1 MHPDD
6 LKTIWVCRDCGRNF
20 VFNSDVEDHQRQFSH
35 SCMMQYDFTVE
46 KKEPAKFTSG
56 KVSLAFKID
65 GRVAKVNIEYKYYPS
80 DDSVSYADVR
90 YSDAQLQS
98 MIEGNIEMMRNIDNY
113 IRRFEQRSTKGPANQ
128 NCTQ

>member
-1 MHPDD
+1 
-6 LKTIWVCRDCGRNF
+6 
-20 VFNSDVEDHQRQFSH
+20 
-35 SCMMQYDFTVE
+35 MMQYDFAAE

-56 KVSLAFKID
+56 KVALAFKID